1 MKRTCRTCEN
11 TLCRF
16 VEPEENWDKPNDC
29 EQWRPFISK
38 NDITKT
44 NIIRALHILVAHCD
58 AFQDD
63 DTYWNRCNNEDNP
76 CECIFWE
83 TCYYDANCMCS
94 TLRIILEEL
103 END

>member
-1 MKRTCRTCEN
+1 MKQTCRTCNN

-16 VEPEENWDKPNDC
+16 IEPEENWDKPNDC
-29 EQWRPFISK
+29 EQWKPFVSK

-58 AFQDD
+58 AFHDD
-63 DTYWNRCNNEDNP
+63 NRCQNEDNP
-76 CECIFWE
+76 CECIFWD
-83 TCYYDANCMCS
+83 TCYYDAYYMCGS
-94 TLRIILEEL
+94 LRDLLEKL